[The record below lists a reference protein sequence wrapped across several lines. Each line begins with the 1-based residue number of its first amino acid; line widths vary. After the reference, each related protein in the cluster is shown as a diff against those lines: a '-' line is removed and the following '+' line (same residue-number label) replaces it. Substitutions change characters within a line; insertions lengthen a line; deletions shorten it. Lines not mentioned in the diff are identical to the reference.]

1 MDPQVGLA
9 PPWHWP
15 EGRGRIASTSAKGC
29 GRRCAYAQDRT
40 EISVLFAN
48 QTEGDILVRDML
60 DKWQVCC
67 ARGALS
73 GCGPKRLAGG
83 SGTIDNLHSRQRTC
97 AQLPA
102 RAFGPGA
109 DCGGG
114 VRCVMRRHAY
124 GSIAC
129 AAARSHQHGHAAGRA
144 PGALQG
150 VVHPRPSAH
159 SLGERRS
166 RLRTPAAPCPCLRHF
181 ALLALGLGPQRS
193 APERRGWH
201 G

>member
-1 MDPQVGLA
+1 
-9 PPWHWP
+9 
-15 EGRGRIASTSAKGC
+15 
-29 GRRCAYAQDRT
+29 
-40 EISVLFAN
+40 VLFAN

-60 DKWQVCC
+60 DRWQVCC
-67 ARGALS
+67 ARCTLS

-83 SGTIDNLHSRQRTC
+83 SGTIDNLLSHQRTC

-129 AAARSHQHGHAAGRA
+129 AAARSHQHGRAAGRA

-166 RLRTPAAPCPCLRHF
+166 PSALILAGYTRRLHTPHAPCPCLRHF
-181 ALLALGLGPQRS
+181 ALRALGLGPQRS
-193 APERRGWH
+193 APEQRGCTIWPHSVSTPRASSTRR
-201 G
+201 